1 MTVLLKLD
9 FYSMPLIL
17 FEYINIVSP
26 GFLQYYGEILLL
38 YESRLETFLISGMLY
53 FSYAMLLIYINK
65 IKNSWGNMSGALL
78 SQQQSLD
85 IAALRGF
92 VQLIVIPQQ
101 SRLNHSNLASES
113 RCGKNSTA
121 ESQQNVYCH
130 LQDCSFK

>member
-78 SQQQSLD
+78 SQQ
-85 IAALRGF
+85 
-92 VQLIVIPQQ
+92 
-101 SRLNHSNLASES
+101 
-113 RCGKNSTA
+113 
-121 ESQQNVYCH
+121 
-130 LQDCSFK
+130 